1 MYQRWGYEDTNVI
14 VMIVTIGIEEHELRL
29 QETSY
34 GKGWD
39 VIILAGISMEREI
52 VMSTRKVVMRMR
64 MIVVLT
70 K

>member
-39 VIILAGISMEREI
+39 VIILDGISMEREI

-64 MIVVLT
+64 IIVVLT